1 METVELSKRF
11 IRYWQT
17 SDWESFDNLLGE
29 NVELELP
36 WLITTIKFKNNFI
49 LFFRKTK
56 KANSSL
62 VFELE
67 KFVGNDKHSIIT
79 GISYGKNG
87 IFCAPNVNLEDN
99 AVHYYT
105 SNAGANWVFNFRGG
119 VSTTLNTML
128 ATGEVMTV
136 ALLTTQGS
144 TAYYATGIQIDGVSQ
159 TVKWSNGTAPSSG
172 TANSIEV
179 YSFSIV
185 KTGNATYSVIGSVSD
200 YS

>member
-36 WLITTIKFKNNFI
+36 WLITTIKLKNNFI

-67 KFVGNDKHSIIT
+67 KFVGSDKHSIIT

-87 IFCAPNVNLEDN
+87 IFCAPNVNLEDGYETDKY
-99 AVHYYT
+99 AFIF
-105 SNAGANWVFNFRGG
+105 VFEWDNKKLDRLIVNDCF
-119 VSTTLNTML
+119 VQNPD
-128 ATGEVMTV
+128 TV
-136 ALLTTQGS
+136 INDWIS
-144 TAYYATGIQIDGVSQ
+144 QI
-159 TVKWSNGTAPSSG
+159 
-172 TANSIEV
+172 
-179 YSFSIV
+179 
-185 KTGNATYSVIGSVSD
+185 
-200 YS
+200 